1 MRRAF
6 LSGLLAA
13 VLGLTVAACSAETGD
28 DASSSDSNLDANK
41 PHILTVGDSITFA
54 WDPRIEKDNKK
65 VVASNYKGF
74 ADLLGQRLGAVVDNS
89 ACPGEASGSFLDP
102 KAEDNGCR
110 KNHVDYRMHTEWMGA
125 PDQIEFVKAYLT
137 DAIAQNKAPKLV
149 TITLGGNDLL
159 LIKHHCKLP
168 GLLASA
174 CQLGRLPFAVHAY
187 GDHVQSILEDIDAT
201 GYKGTVVF
209 MTTYAPDYSDH
220 VATIA
225 LKSFNDELKEHAG
238 KAQANAKNITIKIAD
253 AYASF
258 EQAANAKGGKT
269 CETGLLIPNGD
280 GTCDIHPTAA
290 GHALIAKTILD
301 AADL

>member
-125 PDQIEFVKAYLT
+125 PDQIE
-137 DAIAQNKAPKLV
+137 
-149 TITLGGNDLL
+149 
-159 LIKHHCKLP
+159 
-168 GLLASA
+168 
-174 CQLGRLPFAVHAY
+174 
-187 GDHVQSILEDIDAT
+187 
-201 GYKGTVVF
+201 
-209 MTTYAPDYSDH
+209 
-220 VATIA
+220 
-225 LKSFNDELKEHAG
+225 
-238 KAQANAKNITIKIAD
+238 
-253 AYASF
+253 
-258 EQAANAKGGKT
+258 
-269 CETGLLIPNGD
+269 
-280 GTCDIHPTAA
+280 
-290 GHALIAKTILD
+290 
-301 AADL
+301 